1 MNAPERHTML
11 LTTPFHSRV
20 EAMCDVNDWGNW
32 MGYTTPN
39 AYFDVELEYFAI
51 RSTTGVFDLSPMN
64 KYRITG
70 PDAEAYLN
78 RMVTRD
84 VSKIR
89 VNRVGYAVWCNDAGE
104 VMDDG
109 TIFRLGQDDFRLCS
123 YQRADEWL
131 EWCRLGFDVSITN
144 ETEDIAALAVQ
155 GPTSCTVLSLLGLE
169 DLNQLKPFGIAY
181 YTFNGAPLMVS
192 RTGFTGDLGYEVW
205 IAPEH
210 AEALWDRL
218 FELGRDY
225 LIKPIGS
232 YALDIARI
240 EAGFLQAHVDFVPAE
255 EVVRPGRA
263 RSPLELGLEWLVDFK
278 KPLFNGRSALLQEKA
293 KGSRYR
299 FALLDVEGNKPA
311 HHSFIL
317 KGDQQVGTVTSAAWC
332 PTAKSNLAY
341 AQIEMPH
348 GAVGDELVAEI
359 YYQRELHWTRL
370 LAPCKVI
377 DAPLFNPKRRRQT
390 PAPPF

>member
-1 MNAPERHTML
+1 MNAPERNTML

-131 EWCRLGFDVSITN
+131 EWCKLGFDVSITN

-210 AEALWDRL
+210 AETLWDQL

-278 KPLFNGRSALLQEKA
+278 KPLFNGRSALLREKS

-317 KGDQQVGTVTSAAWC
+317 RGDQQVGTVTSAAWC

>member
-1 MNAPERHTML
+1 MNAPERNTML

-131 EWCRLGFDVSITN
+131 EWCKLGFDVSITN

-210 AEALWDRL
+210 AETLWDQL

-278 KPLFNGRSALLQEKA
+278 KPLFNGRSALLREKA

-317 KGDQQVGTVTSAAWC
+317 RGDQQVGTVTSAAWC

>member
-1 MNAPERHTML
+1 MNAPERNTML

-78 RMVTRD
+78 RMVTRN

-131 EWCRLGFDVSITN
+131 EWCKLGFDVSITN

-210 AEALWDRL
+210 AEVLWDQL

>member
-109 TIFRLGQDDFRLCS
+109 TIFRLGHDDFRLCS

-131 EWCRLGFDVSITN
+131 DWCKLGFDVYITN

-181 YTFNGAPLMVS
+181 YTFNGALLMVS

-210 AEALWDRL
+210 AEALWDQL

-348 GAVGDELVAEI
+348 GAIGDELVAEI

>member
-109 TIFRLGQDDFRLCS
+109 TIFRLGKDDFRLCS

-131 EWCRLGFDVSITN
+131 EWCKLGFDVTISN
-144 ETEDIAALAVQ
+144 ETEDLAALAVQ
-155 GPTSCTVLSLLGLE
+155 GPTSCTILSLLGLE

-210 AEALWDRL
+210 AEALWDQL

-278 KPLFNGRSALLQEKA
+278 KPLFNGRSALLREKA

-359 YYQRELHWTRL
+359 YYQRELPWTRL

>member
-39 AYFDVELEYFAI
+39 TYFDVELEYFAI

-109 TIFRLGQDDFRLCS
+109 TIFRLGKDDFRLCS

-131 EWCRLGFDVSITN
+131 EWCKLGFDVTISN
-144 ETEDIAALAVQ
+144 ETEDLAALAVQ
-155 GPTSCTVLSLLGLE
+155 GPTSCTILSLLGLE

-210 AEALWDRL
+210 AEALWDQL

-278 KPLFNGRSALLQEKA
+278 KPLFNGRSALLREKA

>member
-78 RMVTRD
+78 RMATRD

-109 TIFRLGQDDFRLCS
+109 TIFRLGKDDFRLCS

-131 EWCRLGFDVSITN
+131 EWCKLGFDVTISN
-144 ETEDIAALAVQ
+144 ETEDLAALAVQ
-155 GPTSCTVLSLLGLE
+155 GPTSCTILSLLGLE

-210 AEALWDRL
+210 AEALWDQL

>member
-109 TIFRLGQDDFRLCS
+109 TIFRLGKDDFRLCS

-131 EWCRLGFDVSITN
+131 EWCKLGFDVTISN
-144 ETEDIAALAVQ
+144 ETEDLAALAVQ

-169 DLNQLKPFGIAY
+169 DLDQLKPFGIAY

-192 RTGFTGDLGYEVW
+192 STGFTGDLGYEVW

-210 AEALWDRL
+210 AEALWDQL

-255 EVVRPGRA
+255 EVVRPGRS

>member
-109 TIFRLGQDDFRLCS
+109 TIFRLGKDDFRLCS

-131 EWCRLGFDVSITN
+131 EWCKLGFDVTISN
-144 ETEDIAALAVQ
+144 ETEDLAALAVQ
-155 GPTSCTVLSLLGLE
+155 GPTSCTILSLLGLE

-181 YTFNGAPLMVS
+181 YTFNEAPLMVS

-278 KPLFNGRSALLQEKA
+278 KPLFNGRSALLREKA

>member
-109 TIFRLGQDDFRLCS
+109 TIFRLGHDDFRLCS

-131 EWCRLGFDVSITN
+131 DWCKLGFDVSITN

>member
-109 TIFRLGQDDFRLCS
+109 TIFRLGKEDFRLCS

-131 EWCRLGFDVSITN
+131 EWCKLGFDVTISN
-144 ETEDIAALAVQ
+144 ETEDLAALAVQ
-155 GPTSCTVLSLLGLE
+155 GPTSCTILSLLGLE

-181 YTFNGAPLMVS
+181 YTLNGAPLMVS

-210 AEALWDRL
+210 AEALWDQL

-240 EAGFLQAHVDFVPAE
+240 EAGFLQAHVDCVPAE

-278 KPLFNGRSALLQEKA
+278 KPLFNGRSALLREKA

>member
-1 MNAPERHTML
+1 MNAPERNTML

-109 TIFRLGQDDFRLCS
+109 TIFRLGKDDFRLCS

-131 EWCRLGFDVSITN
+131 DWCKLGFNVSISN

-169 DLNQLKPFGIAY
+169 NLNQLKPFGIAY

-205 IAPEH
+205 TAPEH
-210 AEALWDRL
+210 AEALWDQL

>member
-109 TIFRLGQDDFRLCS
+109 TIFRLGKDDFRLCS

-131 EWCRLGFDVSITN
+131 EWCKLGFDVTISN
-144 ETEDIAALAVQ
+144 ETEDLAALAVQ
-155 GPTSCTVLSLLGLE
+155 GPTSCTILSLLGLE

-210 AEALWDRL
+210 AEALWDQL

-240 EAGFLQAHVDFVPAE
+240 EAGSLQAHVDFVPAE

-278 KPLFNGRSALLQEKA
+278 KPLFNGRSALLREKA
-293 KGSRYR
+293 RGSRYR

>member
-1 MNAPERHTML
+1 MNGPERHTML

-109 TIFRLGQDDFRLCS
+109 TIFRLGKDDFRLCS

-131 EWCRLGFDVSITN
+131 EWCKLGFDVTISN
-144 ETEDIAALAVQ
+144 ETEDLAALAVQ
-155 GPTSCTVLSLLGLE
+155 GPTSCTILSLLGLE

-181 YTFNGAPLMVS
+181 YAFNGAPLMVS

-210 AEALWDRL
+210 AEALWDQL

-278 KPLFNGRSALLQEKA
+278 KPLFNGRSALLREKA

>member
-1 MNAPERHTML
+1 MNAPERNTML

-109 TIFRLGQDDFRLCS
+109 TIFRLGKDDFRLCS

-131 EWCRLGFDVSITN
+131 DWCKLGFNVSISN

-169 DLNQLKPFGIAY
+169 NLNQLKPFGIAY
-181 YTFNGAPLMVS
+181 YTFNGDPLMVS

-205 IAPEH
+205 TAPEH
-210 AEALWDRL
+210 AEALWDQL

-348 GAVGDELVAEI
+348 GAVGEELVAEI

>member
-109 TIFRLGQDDFRLCS
+109 TIFRLGKDDFRLCS

-131 EWCRLGFDVSITN
+131 EWCKLGFDVTISN
-144 ETEDIAALAVQ
+144 ETEDLAALAVQ

-169 DLNQLKPFGIAY
+169 DLDQLKPFGIAY

-210 AEALWDRL
+210 AEALWDQL

-278 KPLFNGRSALLQEKA
+278 KPLFNGRSALLREKA

>member
-131 EWCRLGFDVSITN
+131 EWCKLGFDVSITN

-210 AEALWDRL
+210 AEALWDQL

>member
-109 TIFRLGQDDFRLCS
+109 TIFRLGKDDFRLCS

-131 EWCRLGFDVSITN
+131 EWCKLGFDVTITN

-181 YTFNGAPLMVS
+181 HTFNGAPLMVS

-210 AEALWDRL
+210 AEALWDQL

>member
-109 TIFRLGQDDFRLCS
+109 TIFRLGHDDFRLCS

-131 EWCRLGFDVSITN
+131 DWCKLGFDVSITN

-181 YTFNGAPLMVS
+181 YTLNGAPLMVS

>member
-1 MNAPERHTML
+1 VNASERHTML

-109 TIFRLGQDDFRLCS
+109 TIFRLGKEDFRLCS

-131 EWCRLGFDVSITN
+131 EWCKLGFDVTISN
-144 ETEDIAALAVQ
+144 ETEDLAALAVQ
-155 GPTSCTVLSLLGLE
+155 GPTSCTILSLLGLE

-210 AEALWDRL
+210 AEALWDQL

-278 KPLFNGRSALLQEKA
+278 KPLFNGRSALLREKA

>member
-1 MNAPERHTML
+1 MNAPQRDTML
-11 LTTPFHSRV
+11 LPTPFHSQV
-20 EAMCDVNDWGNW
+20 EAMCELNDWGNW

-70 PDAEAYLN
+70 PDAEAFLN
-78 RMVTRD
+78 RMVTRN
-84 VSKIR
+84 VSKLG

-109 TIFRLGQDDFRLCS
+109 TIFRLGEQDFRLCS
-123 YQRADEWL
+123 YQRADDWL
-131 EWCRLGFDVSITN
+131 HWSTLGFDVTISN
-144 ETEDIAALAVQ
+144 ESEDIAGLAVQ
-155 GPTSCTVLSLLGLE
+155 GPTSCTVLKLLGCT
-169 DLNQLKPFGIAY
+169 DLDQLKPFGIAHF
-181 YTFNGAPLMVS
+181 TFEGAPMMVS

-205 IAPEH
+205 VAPAQ
-210 AEALWDRL
+210 AEALWDQL

-240 EAGFLQAHVDFVPAE
+240 EAGFLQAHVDFVPSE
-255 EVVRPGRA
+255 EVVRNGRT
-263 RSPLELGLEWLVDFK
+263 RSPFELGLEWLVDFS
-278 KPLFNGRSALLQEKA
+278 KPLFNGRAALLAEKA
-293 KGSRYR
+293 RGSRYR
-299 FALLDVEGNKPA
+299 FAMLDIEGNKPA
-311 HHSFIL
+311 EHSFIM
-317 KGDQQVGTVTSAAWC
+317 KGDKVVGTVTSAAWC
-332 PTAKSNLAY
+332 PTVKSNLAY

-348 GAVGDELVAEI
+348 GAVGDQLTAEI

-370 LAPCKVI
+370 MAPCKVI
-377 DAPLFNPKRRRQT
+377 DGPLFNPKRRRQT

>member
-1 MNAPERHTML
+1 MNAPERNTML

-78 RMVTRD
+78 RMVTRN

-210 AEALWDRL
+210 AEALWDQL

-348 GAVGDELVAEI
+348 GAIGDELVAEI